1 MYRRIDRRELSV
13 FVTVLVHHRTTV
25 YLVAQYL
32 ITEVNQRVSADK
44 ENITVEMNG
53 RLERH

>member
-32 ITEVNQRVSADK
+32 ITEVNQRFSADK